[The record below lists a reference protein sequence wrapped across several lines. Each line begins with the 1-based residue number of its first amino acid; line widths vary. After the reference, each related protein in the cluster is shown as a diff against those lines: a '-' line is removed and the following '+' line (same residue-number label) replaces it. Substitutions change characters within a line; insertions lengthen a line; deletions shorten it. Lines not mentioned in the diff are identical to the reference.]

1 MDKFIVDGEVAVL
14 VSRGFGSGWSTWGQ
28 NVFEPEI
35 VEAILEGKSDR
46 EIVEIAREIY
56 PDAYVGGIGGL
67 EVRWVPVGT
76 RFRIEEYDGAETL
89 WLENEYDWETA

>member
-1 MDKFIVDGEVAVL
+1 MDKFIVDGDVAVL

-28 NVFEPEI
+28 NVFEPRI
-35 VEAILEGKSDR
+35 VEALLKGQSET
-46 EIVEIAREIY
+46 EIVDIAREIY
-56 PDAYVGGIGGL
+56 PDAYVGGIEGL